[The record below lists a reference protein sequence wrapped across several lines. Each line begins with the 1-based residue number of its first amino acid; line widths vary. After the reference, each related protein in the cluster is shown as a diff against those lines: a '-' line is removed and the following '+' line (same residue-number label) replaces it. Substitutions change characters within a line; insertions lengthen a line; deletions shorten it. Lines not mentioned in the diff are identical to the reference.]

1 MDWSAFWNSF
11 LSSCVSIAIRLL
23 VSALVFFIGRLLIK
37 CLIKHFPNGKKF
49 SHLDTTVRTFL
60 ESFIKIAL
68 NCALVVVIVSIM
80 GIPMASVITLFATAG
95 AAIALAVQGSFSNMM
110 GGLMLLIFKPI
121 SVGNFIT
128 VDGCT
133 GVVRE
138 VGIFYTVLKTGDNLT
153 ITIPNSKMTSSSITN
168 FSREEK
174 RRVDITLD
182 VAYGSDIALV
192 KETILNVIEANEKA
206 IVDPAPFIRMTAMK
220 ESSLEFT
227 VRVWCIAGDFAVLKS
242 DLYEQCDAA
251 FRKAGIEI
259 PFNQLDVTVKN
270 DK

>member
-1 MDWSAFWNSF
+1 MDWSAFLNSF
-11 LSSCVSIAIRLL
+11 LSGCVSIAVRLL
-23 VSALVFFIGRLLIK
+23 LSVLVFFVGRLLIK
-37 CLIKHFPNGKKF
+37 FLLKHFPNGKKF

-68 NCALVVVIVSIM
+68 NCALVIVIVSIM

-121 SVGNFIT
+121 SVGNFIS

-138 VGIFYTVLKTGDNLT
+138 VGIFYTILKTGDNLT
-153 ITIPNSKMTSSSITN
+153 ITIPNGKMTSSSITN
-168 FSREEK
+168 YSREEK
-174 RRVDITLD
+174 RRVDITLN

-192 KETILNVIEANEKA
+192 KETILNVIDANEKA
-206 IVDPAPFIRMTAMK
+206 LGDPTPFVRMTAMQD
-220 ESSLEFT
+220 SSLEFT
-227 VRVWCIAGDFAVLKS
+227 VRVWCIASNFLTLKS

-259 PFNQLDVTVKN
+259 PFNQLDVTIKN